1 MAEVDPVILEI
12 RAELGRYKSE
22 LRSTTTSVEQMLGR
36 QEKSVKRLEAEMKR
50 SSGAIGST
58 LKGLAGTLAA
68 GFGAREIG
76 GLVDNFTR
84 LQNALKVAG
93 LEGEQLAQVQERLF
107 ELGSRYGVSVNALAD
122 LYGKAEQAGREL
134 GASQSELISL
144 TEAVSQSILITGT
157 TTEQAS
163 GAILGLT
170 QALASGTVRA
180 EEFNQINEGGLRPLL
195 EAAAATD
202 RFGGSIAKLRTA
214 VVDGTVS
221 SQELYR
227 AILQNADLIEN
238 KAANATITLSGAFQS
253 LNDQLGKYLG
263 EAGQASGATGA
274 VAEAIKALADNL
286 DVIIPALAVIAV
298 ALGTKYVIAA
308 AAATAANISLAAS
321 ATGAATAMTATG
333 AAAFAM
339 QARLAGAATT
349 TESLKFAMA
358 GLSRALP
365 FLAITALVASL
376 GYLAV
381 EANRASGEVAA
392 LASEADAAQAE
403 AEAMEK
409 RIKDVGGET
418 DKLGSAAQTARGD
431 MGDLTGAMEG
441 ARQKAAELGQQAERT
456 GKQLLQMRLQEVLGQ
471 RQQITNS
478 RNSRQR
484 NIASQTRT
492 GDALATSGDATFRAR
507 ENQELAELQRL
518 EQALRF
524 QIQNYG
530 LDPGAGGG
538 GGGGVTPP
546 ASTKPKPTGRARSGP
561 DAAEIAARQE
571 AEIARLRAEEIQAR
585 LNLTDDIDERA
596 NLQAELDG
604 LELAQRRADIETNAD
619 LSRAQKDAQLK
630 LLESLFGVA
639 AEIDEQGQI
648 IVRGNAGLYAE
659 IREREAQFE
668 ELRRAGQLEAE
679 TARAKEDVLRSQ
691 LSITSDREE
700 RARLEKQI
708 LDIQIQA
715 AKDHLREQIA
725 TSELAKGQEKRVA
738 LLKQQLANLD
748 GIAAN
753 EAEGIARDYES
764 PLQRYARGLNESDL
778 GDEAEQLIV
787 DEIETVRGGIRDAIA
802 DAIGTDDPLITGLLD
817 LLLQDLIFKPLAN
830 SLANAGGGSGGGLLQ
845 GIGSVIGSIFGG
857 ARASGGYVSPGTMYR
872 VNEGASPG
880 RVEGFSPAGS
890 GEIIPLGQMNA
901 LANGSMLSAGGGV
914 AVVRLELSGDIDA
927 RIDQRSTNVAV
938 EVTRAT
944 APRIIDAAANE
955 TARRFSR
962 PKL

>member
-1 MAEVDPVILEI
+1 LAEVDPVILEI

-286 DVIIPALAVIAV
+286 DVIIPALAVIAASMGVRMV
-298 ALGTKYVIAA
+298 ASAIAGSNA
-308 AAATAANISLAAS
+308 VFALTAAMG
-321 ATGAATAMTATG
+321 GAATATEALTFALRGLQGVAIVAFLAGLVYVLDQVRQSSLDAAKATGEYAKQQEQLEDVQKRAEKATSDLATATG
-333 AAAFAM
+333 R
-339 QARLAGAATT
+339 AR
-349 TESLKFAMA
+349 
-358 GLSRALP
+358 
-365 FLAITALVASL
+365 
-376 GYLAV
+376 V
-381 EANRASGEVAA
+381 EALANAKA
-392 LASEADAAQAE
+392 LREEARQALFNAKAKAE
-403 AEAMEK
+403 AA
-409 RIKDVGGET
+409 R
-418 DKLGSAAQTARGD
+418 QTARLRSIDAQEEVRKTRAVG
-431 MGDLTGAMEG
+431 GALTRDQFGGTGIAIEG
-441 ARQKAAELGQQAERT
+441 PSQKAA
-456 GKQLLQMRLQEVLGQ
+456 QEAQNNLRAANKAVK
-471 RQQITNS
+471 
-478 RNSRQR
+478 
-484 NIASQTRT
+484 
-492 GDALATSGDATFRAR
+492 DAQGIVADLTTSINGLAPVDTSAADADKKKSAKT
-507 ENQELAELQRL
+507 
-518 EQALRF
+518 
-524 QIQNYG
+524 
-530 LDPGAGGG
+530 
-538 GGGGVTPP
+538 
-546 ASTKPKPTGRARSGP
+546 RARSGP

-668 ELRRAGQLEAE
+668 ELRRAGQLEAD

>member
-1 MAEVDPVILEI
+1 MAAEVDPVILEI

-22 LRSTTTSVEQMLGR
+22 LRSTTTSVEQLLGR

-107 ELGSRYGVSVNALAD
+107 ELGARYGVSVNALAD

-157 TTEQAS
+157 NTAQAS

-195 EAAAATD
+195 EAAAATE
-202 RFGGSIAKLRTA
+202 RFGGSIAKLRNA

-227 AILQNADLIEN
+227 SILQNADLIEG
-238 KAANATITLSGAFQS
+238 KAANATITLSGAFQA

-263 EAGQASGATGA
+263 EAGQTSGATGA

-286 DVIIPALAVIAV
+286 DTIIPLLAIVAASMGVRMVASAIAGSNAVFAL
-298 ALGTKYVIAA
+298 
-308 AAATAANISLAAS
+308 TAAMG
-321 ATGAATAMTATG
+321 GAATATEALTFALRGLQGVAVVAFLAGLVYVLDQARQSSLDAAKATGEYAKQQEQLEEVQKRAEKATSDLATATG
-333 AAAFAM
+333 R
-339 QARLAGAATT
+339 AR
-349 TESLKFAMA
+349 
-358 GLSRALP
+358 
-365 FLAITALVASL
+365 
-376 GYLAV
+376 V
-381 EANRASGEVAA
+381 EALANAKA
-392 LASEADAAQAE
+392 LREEARQALFNAKAKAE
-403 AEAMEK
+403 AA
-409 RIKDVGGET
+409 R
-418 DKLGSAAQTARGD
+418 QTARLRAIDAREEVSKARAVG
-431 MGDLTGAMEG
+431 GSLTRDQFGGTGIAIEG
-441 ARQKAAELGQQAERT
+441 PSQKAAQEAQNNLRAANKAVKDAQGVVSELTKSINGLAPVDT
-456 GKQLLQMRLQEVLGQ
+456 SAAKPGKK
-471 RQQITNS
+471 TK
-478 RNSRQR
+478 
-484 NIASQTRT
+484 TRT
-492 GDALATSGDATFRAR
+492 
-507 ENQELAELQRL
+507 
-518 EQALRF
+518 
-524 QIQNYG
+524 
-530 LDPGAGGG
+530 
-538 GGGGVTPP
+538 
-546 ASTKPKPTGRARSGP
+546 RSGP
-561 DAAEIAARQE
+561 DANEIAARQE

-585 LNLTDDIDERA
+585 LNLTEDIDERA
-596 NLQAELDG
+596 NLQAELDAI
-604 LELAQRRADIETNAD
+604 ELAQRRADIESNAD
-619 LSRAQKDAQLK
+619 LSRAQKDAQLEI
-630 LLESLFGVA
+630 LGGLFGVSG
-639 AEIDEQGQI
+639 EIDEQGRI
-648 IVRGNAGLYAE
+648 IVRGNEGLYAQ

-668 ELRRAGQLEAE
+668 EIRRQGQLDAD

-725 TSELAKGQEKRVA
+725 TAELAKGQEKRVA
-738 LLKQQLANLD
+738 LLKQQLSDLD

-753 EAEGIARDYES
+753 ENKAIDQAYES
-764 PLQRYARGLNESDL
+764 PLQRYARDLNESDL

-830 SLANAGGGSGGGLLQ
+830 SLANASGGGGGGFFGSLLS
-845 GIGSVIGSIFGG
+845 GIGSIFGG
-857 ARASGGYVSPGTMYR
+857 GRASGGYVSPGTMYR
-872 VNEGASPG
+872 VNEGSSPG
-880 RVEGFSPAGS
+880 RVEGFRPAGS

-901 LANGSMLSAGGGV
+901 LANGGMRSAAGGGV

-938 EVTRAT
+938 EVQRAT

>member
-1 MAEVDPVILEI
+1 MLP
-12 RAELGRYKSE
+12 RA
-22 LRSTTTSVEQMLGR
+22 
-36 QEKSVKRLEAEMKR
+36 
-50 SSGAIGST
+50 
-58 LKGLAGTLAA
+58 
-68 GFGAREIG
+68 
-76 GLVDNFTR
+76 
-84 LQNALKVAG
+84 
-93 LEGEQLAQVQERLF
+93 AQVQERLF

-157 TTEQAS
+157 TTAQAS

-263 EAGQASGATGA
+263 EAGQATGATGA
-274 VAEAIKALADNL
+274 MAEAIKALADNL
-286 DVIIPALAVIAV
+286 DVIIPALAVIAASMGVRMV
-298 ALGTKYVIAA
+298 ASAIAGSNA
-308 AAATAANISLAAS
+308 VFALTAAMG
-321 ATGAATAMTATG
+321 GAATATEALTFALRGLQGVGIVAFLAGLVYVLDQVRQSSLDAAKATGEYAKQQEQLEDVQKRAEKATSDLATATG
-333 AAAFAM
+333 R
-339 QARLAGAATT
+339 AR
-349 TESLKFAMA
+349 
-358 GLSRALP
+358 
-365 FLAITALVASL
+365 
-376 GYLAV
+376 V
-381 EANRASGEVAA
+381 EALANAKA
-392 LASEADAAQAE
+392 LREEARQALFNAKAKAE
-403 AEAMEK
+403 AA
-409 RIKDVGGET
+409 R
-418 DKLGSAAQTARGD
+418 QTARLRSIDAQEEVRKARAVG
-431 MGDLTGAMEG
+431 GPLTRDQFGGTGIAIEG
-441 ARQKAAELGQQAERT
+441 PSQKAAQEAQNNLRAANKAVKDAQGVVSELTKSISGLAPVDTSAAAAGKKT
-456 GKQLLQMRLQEVLGQ
+456 GAGR
-471 RQQITNS
+471 
-478 RNSRQR
+478 
-484 NIASQTRT
+484 TRT
-492 GDALATSGDATFRAR
+492 
-507 ENQELAELQRL
+507 
-518 EQALRF
+518 
-524 QIQNYG
+524 
-530 LDPGAGGG
+530 
-538 GGGGVTPP
+538 
-546 ASTKPKPTGRARSGP
+546 RSGP

-585 LNLTDDIDERA
+585 LNLTEDIDERLALQRELNALEFEARKRDVEANEDLSAEQKAAQVEILRSLYDTRDVEQDAADGVVRNNKALYDIAAQREA
-596 NLQAELDG
+596 NLED
-604 LELAQRRADIETNAD
+604 
-619 LSRAQKDAQLK
+619 
-630 LLESLFGVA
+630 
-639 AEIDEQGQI
+639 
-648 IVRGNAGLYAE
+648 
-659 IREREAQFE
+659 
-668 ELRRAGQLEAE
+668 LRRESQLEAD

-691 LSITSDREE
+691 LSITSNREE
-700 RARLEKQI
+700 RAALEQRL

-715 AKDHLREQIA
+715 EKDQLRLQIA
-725 TSELAKGQEKRVA
+725 TAELAKGQEKRVA

-830 SLANAGGGSGGGLLQ
+830 SLANASGGGGGGFFGSLLS
-845 GIGSVIGSIFGG
+845 GIGSIFGG

-872 VNEGASPG
+872 VNEGSSPG
-880 RVEGFSPAGS
+880 RVEGFRPAGS

-901 LANGSMLSAGGGV
+901 LANGGMRSAAGGGV

-938 EVTRAT
+938 EVQRAT
-944 APRIIDAAANE
+944 APRLIDAAANE

>member
-12 RAELGRYKSE
+12 RAELGRYKAE
-22 LRSTTTSVEQMLGR
+22 LRSTTTSVERLLGR
-36 QEKSVKRLEAEMKR
+36 QEKSAKRLEAEMRR
-50 SSGAIGST
+50 SSSAIAST
-58 LKGLAGTLAA
+58 LRGLAGTLAA
-68 GFGAREIG
+68 AFTGRELV
-76 GLVDNFTR
+76 GLIDGFTR
-84 LQNALKVAG
+84 LQNNLRVAG
-93 LEGEQLAQVQERLF
+93 QEGENLARVQSSLLSISQQYGVDVETLSGVFLKASLAQ
-107 ELGSRYGVSVNALAD
+107 N
-122 LYGKAEQAGREL
+122 EL
-134 GASQSELISL
+134 GASTEEIIRLNEIVAASL
-144 TEAVSQSILITGT
+144 KITGT
-157 TTEQAS
+157 SAEEAR
-163 GAILGLT
+163 GALLQLG
-170 QALASGTVRA
+170 QALGSDVVRG
-180 EEFNQINEGGLRPLL
+180 EEFNSLL
-195 EAAAATD
+195 ENALPLVQAAARGID
-202 RFGGSIAKLRTA
+202 RFGGSVARLRA
-214 VVDGTVS
+214 EVVDSKVT
-221 SQELYR
+221 SQEFFEGVLR
-227 AILQNADLIEN
+227 GGVQTIEDAE
-238 KAANATITLSGAFQS
+238 KANLTLAGSFEALRS
-253 LNDQLGKYLG
+253 QLLVYFG
-263 EAGQASGATGA
+263 EAGKGAGAT
-274 VAEAIKALADNL
+274 EALTSAINALADNL
-286 DVIIPALAVIAV
+286 DVIIPALATIALALGVKMVGSAV
-298 ALGTKYVIAA
+298 AASSAMFAL
-308 AAATAANISLAAS
+308 TAVMG
-321 ATGAATAMTATG
+321 GAATA
-333 AAAFAM
+333 
-339 QARLAGAATT
+339 
-349 TESLKFAMA
+349 TEGLTFAMA
-358 GLSRALP
+358 GLTRVLPLAAL
-365 FLAITALVASL
+365 TAVIGAL

-381 EANRASGEVAA
+381 EAHRASGEVAA

-409 RIKDVGGET
+409 RIKDAGGET

-518 EQALRF
+518 EEALRF

-530 LDPGAGGG
+530 LDPGPAG
-538 GGGGVTPP
+538 VAVRAPT
-546 ASTKPKPTGRARSGP
+546 ASSDKAKKSAKTRTRSGP

-585 LNLTDDIDERA
+585 LNLTEDIDERA
-596 NLQAELDG
+596 NLQAELDAI
-604 LELAQRRADIETNAD
+604 ELAQRRADIESNAD
-619 LSRAQKDAQLK
+619 LSRAQKDAQLEI
-630 LLESLFGVA
+630 LNGLFGVSG
-639 AEIDEQGQI
+639 EIDEQGRI
-648 IVRGNAGLYAE
+648 IVRGNEGLYAQ

-668 ELRRAGQLEAE
+668 ELRRAGQLEAD

-700 RARLEKQI
+700 RARLERQI
-708 LDIQIQA
+708 LDIQIEA
-715 AKDHLREQIA
+715 AKAELRNQIA
-725 TSELAKGQEKRVA
+725 TLELAKGREKEVA
-738 LLKQQLANLD
+738 LLRQRLSDLD
-748 GIAAN
+748 TIRAN
-753 EAEGIARDYES
+753 EAEGIARDNES

-830 SLANAGGGSGGGLLQ
+830 SLANASGGGGGGFIQ
-845 GIGSVIGSIFGG
+845 VIGGVLGAFAGG
-857 ARASGGYVSPGTMYR
+857 RASGGYVSPGTMYR
-872 VNEGASPG
+872 VNEGSSPG
-880 RVEGFSPAGS
+880 RVEGFRPAGS

-901 LANGSMLSAGGGV
+901 LANGGMRSAAGGGV

-944 APRIIDAAANE
+944 APRLIDAAANE

>member
-122 LYGKAEQAGREL
+122 LYGNVSQAGREL
-134 GASQSELISL
+134 GASQTEILTL
-144 TEAVSQSILITGT
+144 TEAVSQSLLITGKSSS
-157 TTEQAS
+157 EAA
-163 GAILGLT
+163 GATLGLV
-170 QALASGTVRA
+170 QALAAGKVQA
-180 EEFNQINEGGLRPLL
+180 QEYQQINEGGLRPLL
-195 EAAAATD
+195 EAAAASEKY
-202 RFGGSIAKLRTA
+202 GGSINKLRTA
-214 VVDGTVS
+214 IYNGEVASD
-221 SQELYR
+221 EFYR
-227 AILQNADLIEN
+227 AILDNSELLEG

-274 VAEAIKALADNL
+274 MAEAIKSLADNL
-286 DVIIPALAVIAV
+286 DVIIPALAVISLALGVKMVGSAV
-298 ALGTKYVIAA
+298 AASSAMFAL
-308 AAATAANISLAAS
+308 TAVMG
-321 ATGAATAMTATG
+321 GAATA
-333 AAAFAM
+333 
-339 QARLAGAATT
+339 
-349 TESLKFAMA
+349 TEGLTFAMA
-358 GLSRALP
+358 GLTRVLPLAAL
-365 FLAITALVASL
+365 TAVIAAL

-381 EANRASGEVAA
+381 EAHRASGEVAA

-409 RIKDVGGET
+409 RIKDAGGET

-546 ASTKPKPTGRARSGP
+546 ASTKPKPTGRTRSGP

-630 LLESLFGVA
+630 LLENLFGVA

-668 ELRRAGQLEAE
+668 ELRRAGQLETD

-700 RARLEKQI
+700 RARLERQI
-708 LDIQIQA
+708 LDIQIEA
-715 AKDHLREQIA
+715 AKAELRNQIA
-725 TSELAKGQEKRVA
+725 TLELAKGREKEVA
-738 LLKQQLANLD
+738 LLRQRLADL
-748 GIAAN
+748 GTIRAN

-787 DEIETVRGGIRDAIA
+787 DEIEHVRGGIRDAIA

-901 LANGSMLSAGGGV
+901 LANGGMRSAAGGGV

>member
-12 RAELGRYKSE
+12 RAELGRYKAE
-22 LRSTTTSVEQMLGR
+22 LRSTTTSVERLLGR
-36 QEKSVKRLEAEMKR
+36 QEKSAKRLEAEMRR
-50 SSGAIGST
+50 SSSAIAST
-58 LKGLAGTLAA
+58 LRGLAGTLAA
-68 GFGAREIG
+68 AFTGRELV
-76 GLVDNFTR
+76 GLIDGFTR
-84 LQNALKVAG
+84 LQNNLRVAG
-93 LEGEQLAQVQERLF
+93 QEGENLARVQSSLLSISQQYGVDVETLSGVFLKASLAQ
-107 ELGSRYGVSVNALAD
+107 N
-122 LYGKAEQAGREL
+122 EL
-134 GASQSELISL
+134 GASTEEIIRLNEIVAASL
-144 TEAVSQSILITGT
+144 KITGT
-157 TTEQAS
+157 SAEEAR
-163 GAILGLT
+163 GALLQLG
-170 QALASGTVRA
+170 QALGSDVVRG
-180 EEFNQINEGGLRPLL
+180 EEFNSLL
-195 EAAAATD
+195 ENALPLVQAAARGID
-202 RFGGSIAKLRTA
+202 RFGGSVARLRA
-214 VVDGTVS
+214 EVVDSKVT
-221 SQELYR
+221 SQEFFEGVLR
-227 AILQNADLIEN
+227 GGVQTIEDAE
-238 KAANATITLSGAFQS
+238 KANLTLAGSFEALRS
-253 LNDQLGKYLG
+253 QLLVYFG
-263 EAGQASGATGA
+263 EAGKGAGATEA
-274 VAEAIKALADNL
+274 LTSAIASLAENL
-286 DVIIPALAVIAV
+286 DVIIPALATIAV
-298 ALGTKYVIAA
+298 ALGVKMVGSAV
-308 AAATAANISLAAS
+308 AAS
-321 ATGAATAMTATG
+321 SAMFALTAVMGGAATA
-333 AAAFAM
+333 
-339 QARLAGAATT
+339 
-349 TESLKFAMA
+349 TEGLTFAMA
-358 GLSRALP
+358 GLTRVLPLAAL
-365 FLAITALVASL
+365 TAVIGAL

-381 EANRASGEVAA
+381 EAHRASGEVAA

-409 RIKDVGGET
+409 RIKDAGGET

-518 EQALRF
+518 EEALRF

-530 LDPGAGGG
+530 LDPGEGAGGG
-538 GGGGVTPP
+538 GGRPP
-546 ASTKPKPTGRARSGP
+546 AGDSGKKTKTRTRSGP

-585 LNLTDDIDERA
+585 LNLTEDIDERA
-596 NLQAELDG
+596 NLQAELDAI
-604 LELAQRRADIETNAD
+604 ELAQRRADIESNAD
-619 LSRAQKDAQLK
+619 LSRAQKDAQLEI
-630 LLESLFGVA
+630 LNGLFGVSG
-639 AEIDEQGQI
+639 EIDEQGRI
-648 IVRGNAGLYAE
+648 IVRGNEGLYAQ

-668 ELRRAGQLEAE
+668 ELRRAGQLEAD

-700 RARLEKQI
+700 RARLERQI
-708 LDIQIQA
+708 LEIQIEA
-715 AKDHLREQIA
+715 AKAELRNQIA
-725 TSELAKGQEKRVA
+725 TLELAKGREKEVA
-738 LLKQQLANLD
+738 LLRQRLSDLD
-748 GIAAN
+748 TIRAN
-753 EAEGIARDYES
+753 EAEGIARDNES

-802 DAIGTDDPLITGLLD
+802 DAIGTDDPLITGPLD

-830 SLANAGGGSGGGLLQ
+830 SLANASAGGGGGFFGSLLSG
-845 GIGSVIGSIFGG
+845 IGSIFGG

-901 LANGSMLSAGGGV
+901 LANGGMRSAAGGGV

-938 EVTRAT
+938 EVQRAT
-944 APRIIDAAANE
+944 APRLIDAAANE